1 VYRVDADEQVQD
13 QVDRLPPDAR
23 APFAELRTMLE
34 VGPWGG
40 DPINAD
46 NPDGPVRIAS
56 FGSERQGI
64 ATHLILDD
72 QRRVDL
78 LQIAWLG

>member
-1 VYRVDADEQVQD
+1 MYRVDADEQVQD
-13 QVDRLPPDAR
+13 QAARLPPDAL

-34 VGPWGG
+34 VSPWSGN
-40 DPINAD
+40 PINDD
-46 NPDGPVRIAS
+46 NPDGPVRIAP
-56 FGSERQGI
+56 FGPERQGI
-64 ATHLILDD
+64 ATYLILDD